1 MILEGSRY
9 AQARIVRVTLGDGKF
24 QWAVLN
30 ERRSTS
36 QQVTYLYRTAKQ
48 GDRFDILA
56 AREYGNAQMWWVLAR
71 ANPEVFY
78 PEEIPAGAV
87 IRIPDAASLR

>member
-9 AQARIVRVTLGDGKF
+9 SDARIARVTLSNGQF

-30 ERRSTS
+30 ERRAEAIE
-36 QQVTYLYRTAKQ
+36 VTYRYRTAKV
-48 GDRFDILA
+48 GDRFDIIA
-56 AREYGNAQMWWVLAR
+56 AKEYGDPLMWWALAR

-78 PEEIPAGAV
+78 PDEIPPGVV

>member
-9 AQARIVRVTLGDGKF
+9 TQARVVRVTLGDGTF
-24 QWAVLN
+24 QWAVLS
-30 ERRSTS
+30 ERTSVS
-36 QQVTYLYRTAKQ
+36 QQVTYQYRTAKQ

-56 AREYGNAQMWWVLAR
+56 AREYGNPLLWWVLAR

-78 PEEIPAGAV
+78 PEEIPPGAV
-87 IRIPDAASLR
+87 IRIPDAESLR